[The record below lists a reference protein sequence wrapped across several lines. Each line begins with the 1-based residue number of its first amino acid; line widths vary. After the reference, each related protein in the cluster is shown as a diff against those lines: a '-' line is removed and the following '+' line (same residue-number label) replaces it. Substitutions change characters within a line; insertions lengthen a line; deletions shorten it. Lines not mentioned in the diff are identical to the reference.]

1 MDINGEKH
9 VSRLSKTR
17 PTIDAQ
23 APINRTLDA
32 DFWLQFSDD
41 PNPSN
46 RQKMVYVTIDDV
58 SRVGPSTFNAIA
70 VCDVLGV
77 SYSLVN
83 FHFGSRDE
91 LLAEAAAIVYQRHI
105 TDLWKIIKAAKKTPE
120 DRLRAWMEGTIDSF
134 NRMGGWGSVVN
145 YPTASLQIT
154 ELVNNRYG
162 TLMTDLTEI
171 NMARLYTL
179 VSDVK
184 KKKIS
189 DTVYEIGELPR
200 ENLLKDVAMVS
211 LAASVGYSTLGVAVW
226 SSGRHLP
233 TKVEIEGASDLEKLV
248 IASHIKRIIKSI

>member
-1 MDINGEKH
+1 MNINGEKH

-23 APINRTLDA
+23 APANRTLDA

-41 PNPSN
+41 PNPTN
-46 RQKMVYVTIDDV
+46 RQKMVYVAIDDV

-70 VCDVLGV
+70 VCDVLEV

-105 TDLWKIIKAAKKTPE
+105 TGLWKLIKGAKKTPE
-120 DRLRAWMEGTIDSF
+120 DRLRAWMEG
-134 NRMGGWGSVVN
+134 
-145 YPTASLQIT
+145 
-154 ELVNNRYG
+154 
-162 TLMTDLTEI
+162 I

-189 DTVYEIGELPR
+189 DTVYEIGELPT
-200 ENLLKDVAMVS
+200 EQLLKDSNMVT
-211 LAASVGYSTLGVAVW
+211 LAASVGFSTLGVAVW
-226 SSGRHLP
+226 SSGRHLNQAA
-233 TKVEIEGASDLEKLV
+233 GASELEKAV

>member
-1 MDINGEKH
+1 MNINGVKH

-17 PTIDAQ
+17 PRIEAQ
-23 APINRTLDA
+23 APADRSLDA

-41 PNPSN
+41 PNPTN
-46 RQKMVYVTIDDV
+46 RQKMVYVAIDDV

-70 VCDVLGV
+70 VCDVLQV

-105 TDLWKIIKAAKKTPE
+105 TDLWKLIKGAKRTPE

-134 NRMGGWGSVVN
+134 SRMGGWGSVIN
-145 YPTASLQIT
+145 YPTASLQIN
-154 ELVNNRYG
+154 ELVNSRYG
-162 TLMTDLTEI
+162 TLMTDLEEI

-189 DTVYEIGELPR
+189 DTVYEIGELPT
-200 ENLLKDVAMVS
+200 EQLLKDSSMGT
-211 LAASVGYSTLGVAVW
+211 LAASVGFSTLGVAVW
-226 SSGRHLP
+226 SSGRHLNQAA
-233 TKVEIEGASDLEKLV
+233 GASEVEKAI

>member
-1 MDINGEKH
+1 MDINGDKH

-23 APINRTLDA
+23 APADRKLDA
-32 DFWLQFSDD
+32 DFWLQFGDD
-41 PNPSN
+41 PNPAN
-46 RQKMVYVTIDDV
+46 RQKMVCVAIDDV

-70 VCDVLGV
+70 VCDVLEV

-91 LLAEAAAIVYQRHI
+91 LLAEAAAIVYQNHI
-105 TDLWKIIKAAKKTPE
+105 TGLWKLIKAAKKTPE

-134 NRMGGWGSVVN
+134 ERMGGWGSVIN

-162 TLMTDLTEI
+162 PLMNDLTEI

-179 VSDVK
+179 VNDVK
-184 KKKIS
+184 KKKLS
-189 DTVYEIGELPR
+189 DTVYEIGELPS
-200 ENLLKDVAMVS
+200 ENLLKDTATVA
-211 LAASVGYSTLGVAVW
+211 LAASVGFSTLGVAVW
-226 SSGRHLP
+226 LSGRHVAS
-233 TKVEIEGASDLEKLV
+233 KAEADGANELEQMV

>member
-23 APINRTLDA
+23 APADRKLDA

-41 PNPSN
+41 PNPAN

-58 SRVGPSTFNAIA
+58 SRVGPATFNAIA
-70 VCDVLGV
+70 VCHVLDV

-105 TDLWKIIKAAKKTPE
+105 AGLWKTIKAAKETPE

-134 NRMGGWGSVVN
+134 NRMGGWGSVII
-145 YPTASLQIT
+145 YPTASLEIT

-162 TLMTDLTEI
+162 TLMTDLAEI

-200 ENLLKDVAMVS
+200 AQLLKDASMVA

-226 SSGRHLP
+226 SSVHRLSPQDQIVG
-233 TKVEIEGASDLEKLV
+233 TSELEKTV

>member
-1 MDINGEKH
+1 
-9 VSRLSKTR
+9 
-17 PTIDAQ
+17 
-23 APINRTLDA
+23 
-32 DFWLQFSDD
+32 
-41 PNPSN
+41 
-46 RQKMVYVTIDDV
+46 
-58 SRVGPSTFNAIA
+58 
-70 VCDVLGV
+70 
-77 SYSLVN
+77 
-83 FHFGSRDE
+83 
-91 LLAEAAAIVYQRHI
+91 
-105 TDLWKIIKAAKKTPE
+105 
-120 DRLRAWMEGTIDSF
+120 MEGTIDSF
-134 NRMGGWGSVVN
+134 NRMGGWGSVIN

-179 VSDVK
+179 VNDVK

-200 ENLLKDVAMVS
+200 EALLKDTATVA

-233 TKVEIEGASDLEKLV
+233 SKGEIEEASELEKMV